1 MQKLIILGASDLQL
15 PTILKAKEKGIFT
28 YVLDMNPRAVGVA
41 YADHFENI
49 STIDTEKVVDFAN
62 TVRPDGIMTAA
73 SDRPMK
79 TVAAVCDALGLP
91 GITKEVAER
100 ATNKV
105 AMRLALKKAGV
116 PIPKFSII
124 SNIDEYRVAVTE
136 FQGRYIVK
144 PADNSGSRGIFLV
157 EKPEDSDIA
166 YNYSMSNSSNGF
178 ILVEEFVEGPEIS
191 VETITYNGVTS
202 IIAVTDKI
210 TTGPPYFVEL
220 GHTQPS
226 MLPLQVQENIRSVA
240 IQAVEALGINNSP
253 SHVELKITEK
263 GPKIIELGARMGG
276 DCITSHLVPLSTGVD
291 MVGAAIDLAL
301 GRIPDIHRHFERASA
316 IRYFQQTPG
325 ILEKI
330 NIPSS
335 LPKEVITIHFSKKE
349 GETVSVI
356 HNSAERI
363 GYVIVQENSRVL
375 AIDLCKRVVD
385 SIKFSV
391 NANDVSF
398 KNDEFTKY
406 IEGKN

>member
-15 PTILKAKEKGIFT
+15 PTILKAKEKGVFT
-28 YVLDMNPRAVGVA
+28 YVLDMNPQAVGVS
-41 YADHFENI
+41 YADYFENI
-49 STIDTEKVVDFAN
+49 STIDTEKVIDFAN

-105 AMRLALKKAGV
+105 AMRLALEKAGV

-166 YNYSMSNSSNGF
+166 FNYSMSNSSNGF

-226 MLPLQVQENIRSVA
+226 MLSLQVQENIRSVA

-301 GRIPDIHRHFERASA
+301 GRIPDIHRRFERASA

-349 GETVSVI
+349 GDSVSIV

-363 GYVIVQENSRVL
+363 GYTITQADERRLAVESSEWVIRNTYFKYTNR
-375 AIDLCKRVVD
+375 K
-385 SIKFSV
+385 SV
-391 NANDVSF
+391 
-398 KNDEFTKY
+398 E
-406 IEGKN
+406 